1 VYSREEVKQ
10 LKQLFWTKFGQFM
23 SLHASADGEKVN
35 WVNYKTG
42 IKQLYFKMDADKKA
56 AKIAITWSHTDAGIR
71 ALMAEQFLQYK
82 NLLHDIL
89 GEEWEWDM
97 DGCDE
102 YGKPICQIYKTLE
115 GHSIFKETEWGEL
128 ITFFKPRM
136 IALDEFWSSA
146 KYAFDIFK

>member
-1 VYSREEVKQ
+1 MYSREEVKQ

-23 SLHASADGEKVN
+23 SLHSSADGDKVN

-42 IKQLYFKMDADKKA
+42 IKHLYFKMDADKKS
-56 AKIAITWSHTDAGIR
+56 AKIAIIWSHTDAGIR

-82 NLLHDIL
+82 GLLHDIL

-97 DGCDE
+97 DGYDE
-102 YGKPICQIYKTLE
+102 YGKPICQIYKTLV
-115 GHSIFKETEWGEL
+115 GHSIFKEAEWGEL
-128 ITFFKPRM
+128 IAFFKPRM